1 MENVRQFLGNDKFAQ
16 HVGIQLLDVS
26 EGRAKAK
33 LEITEQ
39 HFNGLNIVH
48 GGAIFTLADLVFA
61 AASNSHGTVAMGI
74 SVSISYMK
82 AVRGGTLIAEA
93 REVSLNSKLATYMVH
108 VTDEHNDLIAI
119 FQGTVYRKE
128 DKIGYK

>member
-16 HVGIQLLDVS
+16 HVGIQLLEVS

-33 LEITEQ
+33 LEMTEQ